1 VLTLYSLGI
10 EYEKLLRF
18 EFMDPP
24 PADAIKKAMEL
35 LYNLGAAKVI
45 VAANDPVRGLI
56 V

>member
-18 EFMDPP
+18 EFMGPS
-24 PADAIKKAMEL
+24 PADAIKKAMKL
-35 LYNLGAAKVI
+35 LYNLGTAEEIVTAK
-45 VAANDPVRGLI
+45 DPVRGLI